1 MPVSETILPVLIGA
15 DMNCYTLARAF
26 HEAYGVR
33 SYAFGRW
40 AMGDTMYSR
49 LVRFTA
55 VPDIDSADTLLRTVT
70 DFAAAHADKTL
81 IVMGCTDDYAS
92 LLMDVRDKL
101 PANCIAPY
109 ITPELRD
116 KLVSKA
122 DFYALCDKYGI
133 PYPKTFC
140 AEGPMDAAAL
150 SPEALGFAYPVIVKP
165 SSSILYWK
173 HPFDGMKKVYTA
185 ATPEE
190 ASAILAQI
198 YGAGYPDIV
207 ILQDRI
213 PGDDSFMHVLTAYC
227 DKNNS
232 VKMMCLGHVGLEEH
246 TPKALGNHAAII
258 TEYNEPLMTKLKAF
272 LEDVGYTGFANFDI
286 KYDSRDGSYRVFEI
300 NLRQGRSNY
309 YVTGAGLNIA
319 RYVVEDRVLGSDLG
333 PCVMNEKETFWH
345 SVPRAVVYKYVKDP
359 AFVEKARR
367 LVREGRETTSFGC
380 GYDLRWNP
388 RRFAYYLVHM
398 QRYFKKLQIELRSGR
413 TAWERRLLYGTGI
426 AQGVGHP
433 RRAWP
438 YGHCLFLRDAHA
450 PYPGRARPRPHRRH
464 HQQPRHHAGPH
475 QLYSG
480 PKRGE
485 PLRHHGRGRGAA
497 CHVRRGCHRHP
508 LQHRPLFLRQAQRD
522 HPHPHP
528 EHGGGDCAGREGG
541 RQRPCGHPGH
551 HRHGAHPHLPAHVRK
566 ARPALRRAGRCRAG
580 CRDGRYLRRHQAGPA
595 RGHGRV

>member
-1 MPVSETILPVLIGA
+1 
-15 DMNCYTLARAF
+15 
-26 HEAYGVR
+26 
-33 SYAFGRW
+33 
-40 AMGDTMYSR
+40 MGDTMYSR

-70 DFAAAHADKTL
+70 DFAAAHADKNAHRHGL
-81 IVMGCTDDYAS
+81 YRR
-92 LLMDVRDKL
+92 LRQ
-101 PANCIAPY
+101 PAHGRPGQAAHELHRAY

-272 LEDVGYTGFANFDI
+272 LEDVGYTGFGQF
-286 KYDSRDGSYRVFEI
+286 
-300 NLRQGRSNY
+300 
-309 YVTGAGLNIA
+309 
-319 RYVVEDRVLGSDLG
+319 
-333 PCVMNEKETFWH
+333 
-345 SVPRAVVYKYVKDP
+345 
-359 AFVEKARR
+359 
-367 LVREGRETTSFGC
+367 
-380 GYDLRWNP
+380 
-388 RRFAYYLVHM
+388 
-398 QRYFKKLQIELRSGR
+398 
-413 TAWERRLLYGTGI
+413 
-426 AQGVGHP
+426 
-433 RRAWP
+433 
-438 YGHCLFLRDAHA
+438 
-450 PYPGRARPRPHRRH
+450 
-464 HQQPRHHAGPH
+464 
-475 QLYSG
+475 
-480 PKRGE
+480 
-485 PLRHHGRGRGAA
+485 
-497 CHVRRGCHRHP
+497 
-508 LQHRPLFLRQAQRD
+508 
-522 HPHPHP
+522 
-528 EHGGGDCAGREGG
+528 
-541 RQRPCGHPGH
+541 
-551 HRHGAHPHLPAHVRK
+551 
-566 ARPALRRAGRCRAG
+566 
-580 CRDGRYLRRHQAGPA
+580 
-595 RGHGRV
+595 